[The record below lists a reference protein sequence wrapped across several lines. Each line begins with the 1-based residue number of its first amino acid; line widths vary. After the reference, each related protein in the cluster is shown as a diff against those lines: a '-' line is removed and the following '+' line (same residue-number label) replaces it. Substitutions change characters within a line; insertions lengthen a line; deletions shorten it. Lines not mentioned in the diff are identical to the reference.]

1 MNLTRTISNRIS
13 NIESADSFFSASS
26 AGKLVM
32 WISLALVAF
41 SWSPGSLR
49 AGEAEEFYKFYKFY
63 QAKWQVVVETEGK
76 KETFTAECSGSAGG
90 CNIFVSKK
98 ETSVWGYD
106 PKTRQWTGVGQMVN
120 GTRYIMAISRP
131 PGPKFIPGM
140 VFTFTG
146 TFWHADGK
154 VNYVTIKSTC
164 VDENTLRGVVT
175 GTDQDG
181 KAIPKVQ
188 RTLTRIK

>member
-1 MNLTRTISNRIS
+1 MNLTMTLSKRKSGLLMGL
-13 NIESADSFFSASS
+13 F
-26 AGKLVM
+26 
-32 WISLALVAF
+32 LALVAF
-41 SWSPGSLR
+41 NWSPGSLR
-49 AGEAEEFYKFYKFY
+49 AGEAEDFYKFYSFY
-63 QAKWQVVVETEGK
+63 QAKWQVVEETGEK

-106 PKTRQWTGVGQMVN
+106 PKTRQWTGVGQLEN

-181 KAIPKVQ
+181 KAIPKVF
-188 RTLTRIK
+188 RTLKRIK

>member
-1 MNLTRTISNRIS
+1 MSLTTATSKRTI
-13 NIESADSFFSASS
+13 NIESADSLFSASR
-26 AGKLVM
+26 AGKLLM
-32 WISLALVAF
+32 CLFLAAMAF
-41 SWSPGSLR
+41 CWSPGSLR
-49 AGEAEEFYKFYKFY
+49 AGEAEDFYKFYSFY
-63 QAKWQVVVETEGK
+63 QAKWQVVEETGGK
-76 KETFTAECSGSAGG
+76 KDTFTAECSGSAGG

-106 PKTRQWTGVGQMVN
+106 PKTRQWTGVGQLDN
-120 GTRYIMAISRP
+120 GTRYVMAISRP

-140 VFTFTG
+140 VFTFKG

-154 VNYVTIKSTC
+154 VNYVTIKSIC
-164 VDENTLRGVVT
+164 ENENTLRGVVT

-181 KAIPKVQ
+181 KAIPKVF

>member
-1 MNLTRTISNRIS
+1 MNLTRTISKRKS
-13 NIESADSFFSASS
+13 GMESGDFSAV
-26 AGKLVM
+26 GKLLMGLFFAV
-32 WISLALVAF
+32 VAF
-41 SWSPGSLR
+41 CWSPGSLR
-49 AGEAEEFYKFYKFY
+49 AGEAEDFYKFYSFY
-63 QAKWQVVVETEGK
+63 QAKWQVVEETGEK

-106 PKTRQWTGVGQMVN
+106 PKTRQWTGVGQLEN

-181 KAIPKVQ
+181 KAIPKVF
-188 RTLTRIK
+188 RTLKRIK

>member
-13 NIESADSFFSASS
+13 SIESADFSFNASS
-26 AGKLVM
+26 AGKILMCLFLAVM
-32 WISLALVAF
+32 AF
-41 SWSPGSLR
+41 CWSPGSLR
-49 AGEAEEFYKFYKFY
+49 AGEAEDFYKFYTWY
-63 QAKWQVVVETEGK
+63 QGKWQIEKETEGK
-76 KETFTAECSGSAGG
+76 KETSKAECYGSAGG
-90 CNIFVSKK
+90 CNIFVGKG
-98 ETSVWGYD
+98 ETSVWGFE
-106 PKTRQWTGVGQMVN
+106 PKTRQWTGVGQLEN

-181 KAIPKVQ
+181 KAMPKVF
-188 RTLTRIK
+188 RTLKRIK

>member
-1 MNLTRTISNRIS
+1 MNMTRTISNRIS
-13 NIESADSFFSASS
+13 NIESADSFFSASR

-32 WISLALVAF
+32 WISLALGAC
-41 SWSPGSLR
+41 SCAPGSLR
-49 AGEAEEFYKFYKFY
+49 AGEAEEVYKVYKFY

-106 PKTRQWTGVGQMVN
+106 PNTRQWTGVGQLTN